1 KPEAAREI
9 KPGTAVIER
18 IVSAF
23 GIERPGTGATG
34 SLDSEVPVP
43 PPEARPGLEETF
55 PASVI
60 AVHANV
66 PSPERAAELRDLHL
80 DAAAE
85 RSVGTGTPPLVE
97 RKPPIV
103 PSRPLSYTAISA
115 FEECAY
121 RFYMERVLGLPP
133 ATPPDRV
140 RTSPDY
146 LGEGANALGGGGD
159 EGPSAREERSARGA
173 AVHALLEWSQANG

>member
-121 RFYMERVLGLPP
+121 RFYMERVLGLPSAAP
-133 ATPPDRV
+133 ASSPERVRSNPRIARESATASAGASGPGDRV
-140 RTSPDY
+140 RSSPRIAR
-146 LGEGANALGGGGD
+146 ESANALVG
-159 EGPSAREERSARGA
+159 
-173 AVHALLEWSQANG
+173 